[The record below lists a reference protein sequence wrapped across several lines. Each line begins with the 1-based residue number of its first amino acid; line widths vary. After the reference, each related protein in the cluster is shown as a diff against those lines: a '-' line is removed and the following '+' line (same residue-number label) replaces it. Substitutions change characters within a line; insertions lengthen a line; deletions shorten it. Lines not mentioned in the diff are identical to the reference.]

1 MITAQEAHKQAT
13 NKINC
18 EKELVE
24 IERCIKIAVLLGK
37 LETSTILS
45 NISIIKLSKL
55 IDILEENGYKA
66 SYFLYKKNTYYFHV
80 SW

>member
-1 MITAQEAHKQAT
+1 MITAKEAHKQAT

-18 EKELVE
+18 ENELAE
-24 IERCIKIAVLLGK
+24 IEHCIKAAALLGK
-37 LETSTILS
+37 LEASTILFNTS
-45 NISIIKLSKL
+45 SVKLLKL

-66 SYFLYKKNTYYFHV
+66 SYYPYKKNTYYFHV